1 MNILRKDNHFR
12 FSAQKFM
19 LLLLIISF
27 SCEKNEETNCP
38 IGNLVL
44 DEVTIDSKNYLLT
57 TTGEIFLKEE
67 GNCLF
72 YQTYFD
78 PDFIKDNYVF
88 LNNTIYTNI
97 DEDQLIRVKNNL
109 NEDFENHTNFVNL
122 FISSLADTSDNWT
135 DFVLQ
140 SPANPLIADYVE
152 LRKCILNNTC
162 TFDDNRID
170 LVSDP
175 VVPTNACLKFFAEAP
190 LPSMVTSKSSIE
202 NTLLFVDK
210 SDEIWFEADYYIDK
224 GMPLTIL
231 DLENKWFDEA
241 PGIRLIFMN
250 NQHLAVELKYGGK
263 PTYRQPAG
271 QEVIFPIKQW
281 VRVKVYFLMDDQKD
295 GKIKV
300 WQDGILIIDAQGKTL
315 PTYNSVQTSMEV
327 GISATG
333 QESVIYMDNIKSKV
347 VHN

>member
-1 MNILRKDNHFR
+1 MLGIDNPFR
-12 FSAQKFM
+12 YSTQQFM
-19 LLLLIISF
+19 LLLLIFSF
-27 SCEKNEETNCP
+27 SCEQKEETNCP
-38 IGNLVL
+38 TGDLVL

-57 TTGEIFLKEE
+57 RTGEIFLKEE
-67 GNCLF
+67 GNCAF

-78 PDFIKDNYVF
+78 PDFIKNNYVF
-88 LNNTIYTNI
+88 ENNIIYTII
-97 DEDQLIRVKNNL
+97 DENQLIRVKNNL
-109 NEDFENHTNFVNL
+109 NEDFENHTNFVEM

-140 SPANPLIADYVE
+140 SPANPLIVDYVA
-152 LRKCILNNTC
+152 LRKCILSNTC

-175 VVPTNACLKFFAEAP
+175 VIPTNTCLKFFAEAP

-202 NTLLFVDK
+202 NTLFFVDK
-210 SDEIWFEADYYIDK
+210 SDEFWFEADYYIDE
-224 GMPLTIL
+224 GMPLTIF

-250 NQHLAVELKYGGK
+250 DQHLAVELKYGSK
-263 PTYRQPAG
+263 PTYRQPSG
-271 QEVIFPIKQW
+271 QEIIFPTKQW
-281 VRVKVYFLMDDQKD
+281 VNVKVYFLMDDREA
-295 GKIKV
+295 GKIKI
-300 WQDGILIIDAQGKTL
+300 WQNGNLIIDAQGKTL

-333 QESVIYMDNIKSKV
+333 KESVIYMDNIKSKV
-347 VHN
+347 VHNW